1 METAEVT
8 TQSVCEQLDPRIR
21 RTRRLL
27 LDALKRL
34 LEEKE
39 FDKISIQDITEAATL
54 NRATFYAHYPDKF
67 ALLEQLIRVSFL
79 DLLAQRKVRY
89 DGTCSLAFQAMI
101 LAVCDY
107 LADLQSSAQKS
118 LSASQHQFEPFVEAT
133 VIDQLRQIL
142 LQGSREHPPQPPAN
156 DSPNHPPD
164 HALNQP
170 ANRTSDQAANRV
182 PDQAADQA
190 HNQAPAPAK
199 TEQTIPKEII
209 AATASWAI
217 YGAAKQWVNTANRV
231 PAEEFVA
238 VAVNLV
244 QPIILAG
251 TAPAKPEK

>member
-1 METAEVT
+1 MEIAGT
-8 TQSVCEQLDPRIR
+8 TTEACEQLDPRIR
-21 RTRRLL
+21 RTRQLL

-79 DLLAQRKVRY
+79 QLLEQRKVRF
-89 DGTCSLAFQAMI
+89 DGTCSSAFQAII

-107 LADLQSSAQKS
+107 LAEVQKS
-118 LSASQHQFEPFVEAT
+118 LSSKQHQFEPFVEAT
-133 VIDQLRQIL
+133 VIDQLREVL
-142 LQGSREHPPQPPAN
+142 MEGFRKHPVEQSIPQ
-156 DSPNHPPD
+156 
-164 HALNQP
+164 
-170 ANRTSDQAANRV
+170 
-182 PDQAADQA
+182 
-190 HNQAPAPAK
+190 
-199 TEQTIPKEII
+199 EMI

-217 YGAAKQWVNTANRV
+217 YGAAKQWVNTAERV

-251 TAPAKPEK
+251 AVPPPMPRSS